1 MDIESDIMT
10 NWIYSYLKY
19 GGVVTQEQRESSKK
33 KFKQY
38 LIDNDEALKKVY
50 QSEKEAEKAR

>member
-19 GGVVTQEQRESSKK
+19 GGVVTQEQRDRSKK
-33 KFKQY
+33 AFLKY
-38 LIDNDEALKKVY
+38 LKENEEAIKSQDE
-50 QSEKEAEKAR
+50 

>member
-19 GGVVTQEQRESSKK
+19 AGVVTQEQRDRSKK
-33 KFKQY
+33 AFKQY
-38 LIDNDEALKKVY
+38 LIDNAEAFDNQDKARAEV
-50 QSEKEAEKAR
+50 EKAR

>member
-19 GGVVTQEQRESSKK
+19 AGVVTQEQRDRSKK
-33 KFKQY
+33 AFKQY
-38 LIDNDEALKKVY
+38 LIDNDKALREQY
-50 QSEKEAEKAR
+50 EEPQKA